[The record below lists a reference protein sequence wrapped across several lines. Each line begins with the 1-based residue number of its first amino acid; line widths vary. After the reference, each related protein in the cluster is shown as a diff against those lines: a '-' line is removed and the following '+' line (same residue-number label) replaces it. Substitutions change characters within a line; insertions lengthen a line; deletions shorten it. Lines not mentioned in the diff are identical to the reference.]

1 MELMILPYRWHRRI
15 ERAFFKKRERAEP
28 EQAEKETE
36 EVKSAED
43 LLLRSSLGADIVTR
57 ETAEEIPAL
66 EGNIDLIVKT
76 AANVPIKL
84 YRKNGKRVE
93 EVEDNRVKLLN
104 EDTGDTMDAKQMKQ
118 AMFRDYYLGRGGFCY
133 VNKNGLNVK
142 SLHYVDQRN
151 IGFAKGPDVIFKQYV
166 ILVQGKSYF
175 PEDFIK
181 LLRNTNDG
189 VRGHS
194 LIETNKTLLS
204 IMYNNMKFEE
214 SLVRT
219 GGNKKGFIKSP
230 RTLTQAAL
238 DSIKAAFRR
247 LYQNNTENV
256 VVLNNGLEFQES
268 SNTSVEMQMNEN
280 KQTNSNE
287 CCKMLGIPSSMLN
300 GGGNEEDDKKFI
312 KYCVTNLLDEFTT
325 AINKVLLLESEK
337 DQYYFAADLYELTKG
352 DIEKRYNAYKQASDT
367 GWLQTDEI
375 RERENME
382 PLGMNM
388 VKLGLQD
395 VLYDPKSKMLYVP
408 NTNQMHKL
416 GEGGNAEGK
425 SKSEQGETGRNQSQL
440 RAM

>member
-1 MELMILPYRWHRRI
+1 MI
-15 ERAFFKKRERAEP
+15 
-28 EQAEKETE
+28 
-36 EVKSAED
+36 
-43 LLLRSSLGADIVTR
+43 RSYLGSESVTR
-57 ETAEEIPAL
+57 ETAEEIPAIQ
-66 EGNIDLIVKT
+66 GGIDLIAKT

-93 EVEDNRVKLLN
+93 EVEGDRRIKLLN
-104 EDTGDTMDAKQMKQ
+104 EDTGDTLDAKQMKQ

-133 VNKNGLNVK
+133 INRNGLEIK

-151 IGFAKGPDVIFKQYV
+151 IGFSKGSDVIFKQYV
-166 ILVQGKSYF
+166 ILVQGKTYF
-175 PEDFIK
+175 PEDFVKI
-181 LLRNTNDG
+181 LRNSTDG

-194 LIETNKTLLS
+194 IIESNKTLLS
-204 IMYNNMKFEE
+204 IMYNNMKYEE
-214 SLVRT
+214 TLVRT

-230 RTLTQAAL
+230 RTLGKAAL
-238 DSIKAAFRR
+238 DSIKKAFRM

-256 VVLNNGLEFQES
+256 VVLNGGLEFQES
-268 SNTSVEMQMNEN
+268 SNTSVEMQLNEN

-287 CCKMLGIPSSMLN
+287 CCKMLSIPSTMLN
-300 GGGNEEDDKKFI
+300 GAGNEEDDKKFI

-325 AINKVLLLESEK
+325 ALNKVLLLESEK
-337 DQYYFAADLYELTKG
+337 EQYFFAADLYELTKG

-395 VLYDPKSKMLYVP
+395 VLYDPKTKMLYVP
-408 NTNQMHKL
+408 NTNQIHKL
-416 GEGGNAEGK
+416 GEGGNKKEGE
-425 SKSEQGETGRNQSQL
+425 SKSEPEKTGENPL
-440 RAM
+440 